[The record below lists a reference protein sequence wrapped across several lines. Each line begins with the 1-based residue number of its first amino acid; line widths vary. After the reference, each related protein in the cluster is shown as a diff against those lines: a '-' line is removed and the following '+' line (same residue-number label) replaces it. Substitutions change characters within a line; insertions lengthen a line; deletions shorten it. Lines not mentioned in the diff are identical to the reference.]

1 MSTQDDTDELG
12 ARLRSLR
19 GEESQE
25 AFSRRV
31 GITRSALANYE
42 TGRTRP
48 KPSVLRQI
56 CQKAG
61 VPEKFLLTGEVTEF
75 DELAAALGAYKEAG
89 TLPGLTE
96 DEKAIIR
103 VLRLCSTRTSLAVVN
118 AMISALEQQDFDK
131 RLADLLTIEGD
142 IKRLYLIKEVD
153 GAYNRGLT
161 PDTLA
166 AITDILSKRRAGP
179 Q

>member
-1 MSTQDDTDELG
+1 MSTQNDTDRLG

-56 CQKAG
+56 CQKVG
-61 VPEKFLLTGEVTEF
+61 VSEKVLLTGEVTEF

-89 TLPGLTE
+89 TLPGLTA

-103 VLRLCSTRTSLAVVN
+103 VLRLCTTRTSLAVVN
-118 AMISALEQQDFDK
+118 AIISALEHQEFEK
-131 RLADLLTIEGD
+131 KLADLLTIESD
-142 IKRLYLIKEVD
+142 ITRLYMIRKAD
-153 GAYNRGLT
+153 GAYERGLT

-166 AITDILSKRRAGP
+166 AIGDLLSARSQPK
-179 Q
+179 